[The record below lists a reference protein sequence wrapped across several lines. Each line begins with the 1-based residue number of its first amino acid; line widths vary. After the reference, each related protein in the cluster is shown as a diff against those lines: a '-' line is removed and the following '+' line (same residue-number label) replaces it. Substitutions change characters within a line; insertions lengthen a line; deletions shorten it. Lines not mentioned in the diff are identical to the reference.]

1 MNQYKTIGL
10 TRNIHADMG
19 DTLQK
24 LYEHLLAKG
33 YAVVLGRSCDGW
45 VKGDIAQ
52 YHALDDFSE
61 QVDLVIVLGGDGTL
75 LTAARALSEKN
86 VPIIGINLGRLGF
99 LVDVS
104 TQGTML
110 EQVDAILAGDCHEEE
125 RFLLEG
131 KVIRDGQ
138 CIVTECALNDVI
150 LHNRKEVR
158 MIEYSVSIDGRH
170 VNHDRADGLIVA
182 TPTGSTAYALS
193 SGGPI
198 LYPTLQAIS
207 LVPICPHTLSHRPLV
222 VNADSSI
229 SLHIAP
235 HCGVTAQVTFDG
247 QANQELI
254 AGDRVEIQ
262 RKAKGIKLLH
272 PKDYDFYSVLRAK
285 LRWGDKLTR

>member
-1 MNQYKTIGL
+1 MSQYKIIGL

-24 LYEHLLAKG
+24 LYAHLMALG
-33 YAVVLGRSCDGW
+33 YTVVLGKSCDGW
-45 VKGDIAQ
+45 VKSDNAQ
-52 YHALDDFSE
+52 YYGLDDFA
-61 QVDLVIVLGGDGTL
+61 QKVDLAIVLGGDGTL
-75 LTAARALSEKN
+75 LTAARALSDKG

-104 TQGTML
+104 SQDTML
-110 EQVDAILAGDCHEEE
+110 EQVDAILAGDCREEE

-131 KVIRDGQ
+131 RVLRDGQ
-138 CIVTECALNDVI
+138 CIAKESALNDVI

-158 MIEYSVSIDGRH
+158 MIEYTVSIDGRH

-222 VNADSSI
+222 VNADSLI
-229 SLHIAP
+229 SLQVGP
-235 HCGVTAQVTFDG
+235 HCGIAAQVTFDG
-247 QANQELI
+247 QANQELQ

-262 RKAKGIKLLH
+262 RKAKGITLLH